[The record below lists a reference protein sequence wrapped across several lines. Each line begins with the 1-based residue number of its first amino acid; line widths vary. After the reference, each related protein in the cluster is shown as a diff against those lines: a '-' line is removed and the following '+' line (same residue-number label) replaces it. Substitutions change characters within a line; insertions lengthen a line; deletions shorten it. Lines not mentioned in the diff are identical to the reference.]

1 MPADITAQSGL
12 VETSPAM
19 AFAGAKR
26 SHIRWY
32 VLLLI
37 SLMYM
42 ITYMD
47 RSNISIAAPAIAR
60 EFGFNKTEIALVFS
74 AFAWAYAAGQ
84 VPGGW
89 LADFFG
95 PKRVLLII
103 VPFWSL
109 MTAATAWASGATSLT
124 KLNLRCG

>member
-1 MPADITAQSGL
+1 MPADITAD
-12 VETSPAM
+12 SPA
-19 AFAGAKR
+19 GKLTSAKR
-26 SHIRWY
+26 THIRWY

-47 RSNISIAAPAIAR
+47 RSNISIAAPAIAK
-60 EFGFNKTEIALVFS
+60 EFNFSKTEIALFFS

-95 PKRVLLII
+95 PKRVLLAI

-109 MTAATAWASGATSLT
+109 MTAATAWGA
-124 KLNLRCG
+124 